1 MSDPFIDLCLGVQAV
16 RRLIEREALGL
27 GGALGVAAAPY
38 PHQLANVQRIL
49 SDTLI
54 RHLIADE
61 VGLGK
66 TVQALMVLNALRL
79 RNPNHRALIL
89 VPENLAPQWML
100 ECSARG
106 HIVPVS
112 EPPLE
117 ERGPH
122 VRLTYYEQLGSMTEI
137 DPGIYDLLIV
147 DEIQRLQSDM
157 RQRIENVASD
167 FRQLLL
173 LSATPKFEERDALR
187 QLFRI
192 LEPDRMALAALE
204 TSEPETV
211 LLARETKAA
220 DLIGN
225 SAREKWIEA
234 GLAPPPE
241 RERSQ
246 SVAST
251 YCCVRRVTNARR
263 RDYPDLLPQ
272 RVLNRRAVE
281 PTDDEVARQREVWRY
296 INFARSEDSP
306 TDLARLGQVALRSPR
321 ALSERINILRGRDQR
336 DPHGYLQQATQ
347 HLGPANGDSR
357 LEALIDILA
366 DIWRR
371 NPDEAVLVV
380 AEDNPTVDYLER
392 MIPQYLPEIG
402 PRGTRRPISVA
413 VKRNRDAS
421 ATANFVDLFEEYEES
436 LGGFADGDDQLL
448 VAADVAQVGLNLQ
461 HSRKLIFF
469 SMPWSPMA
477 VEQWIG
483 RLDRL
488 GSAALS
494 DDSHDPVI
502 DIYAIYQRGQVDE
515 RVVNVL
521 DEFAVFRRSIRLDS
535 DEMKR
540 VGEHIETAALAP
552 RTGDWV
558 GLSAEARQCSGDEDD
573 PLTTPLSPYLSW
585 NAERAR
591 KLAAKYDKV
600 GNLGPM
606 IERTQA
612 KRAIVRIEAGLR
624 GWMRLM
630 QRSDGLRLWKKKES
644 ADQENAFRL
653 LHYFKPRYATGPVE
667 PRFLLPGLDPRAG
680 ARYAYLDQRRDLET
694 PPVAIVDIDD
704 DPATPLHFLD
714 HGNAVHD
721 ALLEIWEKIGQATPK
736 RLKINFPAG
745 HPLAVSDAHGVYM
758 LLVMQWVPGDH
769 HIPDFDPQPVYER
782 LAEAR
787 TETERRIF
795 WDAVLRMEEEHR
807 ADRRW
812 LNSLFTARLDVIAAR
827 FVEGQWSLA
836 DPSVADALLTPWN
849 LEARGKEVLLATSET
864 VAIPVEARA
873 LGQQGTD
880 VMMREYLA
888 RRQQALGECSD
899 VATKIAARRYQIA
912 VEAEE
917 ALSYRQALLDDAA
930 AQGMETSEQGF
941 TRSRFR
947 AIRHARDMAALGR
960 DIRLARLDGLAA
972 ELLELRFKDYK
983 LATLVVGTN

>member
-16 RRLIEREALGL
+16 RRSVEREILGL

-49 SDTLI
+49 TDTRI

-66 TVQALMVLNALRL
+66 TVQALMVLNALKL

-106 HIVPVS
+106 HIVPGS
-112 EPPLE
+112 DPPLE

-122 VRLTYYEQLGSMTEI
+122 VRLAYYEQLGSVTEI
-137 DPGIYDLLIV
+137 DPSIYDLLIV

-157 RQRIENVASD
+157 RQRIENVAGD

-173 LSATPKFEERDALR
+173 LSATPKLEERDALR
-187 QLFRI
+187 QLFHI
-192 LEPDRMALAALE
+192 LEPDRMALAAVE
-204 TSEPETV
+204 SDEPEAI
-211 LLARETKAA
+211 LLAREKRAA
-220 DLIGN
+220 ELLDGGK
-225 SAREKWIEA
+225 SEEWIAA
-234 GLAPPPE
+234 GMAPPPE
-241 RERSQ
+241 RERSR
-246 SVAST
+246 SVAAT

-272 RVLNRRAVE
+272 RELKRVAVE

-296 INFARSEDSP
+296 INFARTNDGP

-321 ALSERINILRGRDQR
+321 ALAERINVLGRRDQR

-347 HLGPANGDSR
+347 HLGAQNGDSR
-357 LEALIDILA
+357 LEALIDVLA
-366 DIWRR
+366 GIWRA
-371 NPDEAVLVV
+371 NPREGVLVV

-392 MIPQYLPEIG
+392 VIPQYLPEIG
-402 PRGTRRPISVA
+402 PRGNRRRISVA

-436 LGGFADGDDQLL
+436 LGGFVDGDDQLL

-461 HSRKLIFF
+461 HARKLIFF

-494 DDSHDPVI
+494 DDSRDPTI
-502 DIYAIYQRGQVDE
+502 DIYVIYQTGQVDE

-540 VGEHIETAALAP
+540 VTEHIEVAALAP
-552 RTGDWV
+552 RTGDWA
-558 GLSAEARQCSGDEDD
+558 GLSVEARQCSGDEDD
-573 PLTTPLSPYLSW
+573 PLATPLSAFLPW
-585 NAERAR
+585 TAERAR
-591 KLAAKYDKV
+591 SLAARYDKV
-600 GNLGPM
+600 GCLGPM

-612 KRAIVRIEAGLR
+612 KRAIVRVEAGLR
-624 GWMRLM
+624 GWMRLI
-630 QRSDGLRLWKKKES
+630 QRSDGLRLWKKRES
-644 ADQENAFRL
+644 SEQEGSFRL
-653 LHYFKPRYATGPVE
+653 LHYFRPPYSTGPIE
-667 PRFLLPGLDPRAG
+667 PRFLLPGLDPQAG
-680 ARYAYLDQRRDLET
+680 ERYAYLDQRRDLET
-694 PPVAIVDIDD
+694 PPVAIVDIDN

-721 ALLEIWEKIGQATPK
+721 TLLEAWQEIGNASPR
-736 RLKINFPAG
+736 RLKISFPPG
-745 HPLAVSDAHGVYM
+745 HPLAVPEAAGVYQ
-758 LLVMQWVPGDH
+758 LLVMQWVPGDL
-769 HIPDFDPQPVYER
+769 HIAEFDPQPVYAR

-787 TETERRIF
+787 TDTERKIF
-795 WDAVLRMEEEHR
+795 WDAALGMEEEHR

-812 LNSLFTARLDVIAAR
+812 LNSLFTSRLDVIAAR
-827 FVEGQWSLA
+827 YSDGEWSLV
-836 DPSVADALLTPWN
+836 DQSVADALLTPWN
-849 LEARGKEVLLATSET
+849 IEARGQDVKLASGGAA
-864 VAIPVEARA
+864 AIPPDAKASAQKGSDILIAEYYARH
-873 LGQQGTD
+873 QKT
-880 VMMREYLA
+880 LA
-888 RRQQALGECSD
+888 ECSNF
-899 VATKIAARRYQIA
+899 AAKIAERRYQF
-912 VEAEE
+912 EAEANE
-917 ALSYRQALLDDAA
+917 ALGYRQAILDDAA

-947 AIRHARDMAALGR
+947 TFRHARDMAALGR
-960 DIRLARLDGLAA
+960 DIRLARLNSLGT
-972 ELLELRFKDYK
+972 ELHELRLKDYK
-983 LATLVVGTN
+983 HAILII